1 MRELE
6 IKIKQF
12 LEEKAE
18 EEYRLFSAKL
28 TPTDYRIL
36 GVRMPW
42 QKYLAKEIASRDAEE
57 VNEYVATARPTSF
70 EELNVCGLAVA
81 YARLRDDER
90 MTHLERYFGLI
101 DNWASCDSIVCAC
114 KFVGKKP
121 DTYRD
126 FVSRLAFD
134 DRPFVARAG
143 IVLMMTYYLD
153 DNYING
159 VLGEVIGIDAKH
171 YYVSMAIAWLVAT
184 ALAKD
189 WNKTITILEKKL
201 LDQDTHN
208 RAISKARESYRIET
222 WQKEYLKGLKV

>member
-6 IKIKQF
+6 IRIRQF

-18 EEYRLFSAKL
+18 EEYRLFSTKL
-28 TPTDYRIL
+28 TPTDYEIL
-36 GVRMPW
+36 GVRMPC
-42 QKYLAKEIASRDAEE
+42 QKSLAKDIAKRDSREVLDYLANASP
-57 VNEYVATARPTSF
+57 NSF
-70 EELNVCGLAVA
+70 EELNVYGLAVA
-81 YARLRDDER
+81 YA
-90 MTHLERYFGLI
+90 HLTDQEKMKYMARYFGLI

-126 FVSRLAFD
+126 FVAKLAFD
-134 DRPFVARAG
+134 LRPFVARAG

-153 DNYING
+153 DEHIDE
-159 VLGEVIGIDAKH
+159 VLREVTMIDAKH

-184 ALAKD
+184 ALAKNWD
-189 WNKTITILEKKL
+189 KTISVLENRL
-201 LDQDTHN
+201 LDEATHN
-208 RAISKARESYRIET
+208 RAIAKARESYRIEL